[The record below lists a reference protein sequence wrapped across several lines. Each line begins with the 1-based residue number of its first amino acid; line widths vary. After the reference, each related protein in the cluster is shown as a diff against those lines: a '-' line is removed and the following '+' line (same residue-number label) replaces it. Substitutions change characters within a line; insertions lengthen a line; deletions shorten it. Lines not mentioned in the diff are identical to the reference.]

1 MIDINIT
8 IKFSK
13 EKIKHFLVVTSFVSI
28 VSLILSKVYIQLM
41 KWFPFCVSI
50 SHETSLFLY
59 IGLVTWLLLDNITM
73 GLDLADATRKLQRK
87 DLKPLSPKRK
97 ASVHFVPQPEIQQD
111 FEKLNI
117 GTDDH
122 HYDCETPFTSDT
134 EKETVIR
141 QKFIE
146 KMSDHPLYAEVYRDM
161 QEKILKL
168 KRETGV
174 SRYNFT
180 TLDVIKLRPKNHM
193 TVKRYASSYYW

>member
-8 IKFSK
+8 IKISK
-13 EKIKHFLVVTSFVSI
+13 EKIKHFLVVTSFVFI
-28 VSLILSKVYIQLM
+28 VSLILSKIYIQLM
-41 KWFPFCVSI
+41 KCFPFCVSI

-59 IGLVTWLLLDNITM
+59 TSLVTWLLLDNITM
-73 GLDLADATRKLQRK
+73 GLDLADATRKLQRR
-87 DLKPLSPKRK
+87 DSKPLSPKK
-97 ASVHFVPQPEIQQD
+97 NGSVYFVPQPEIQQD
-111 FEKLNI
+111 FENLNI
-117 GTDDH
+117 GTNDH

-146 KMSDHPLYAEVYRDM
+146 KMSDHPLYAGVYRDM

-168 KRETGV
+168 KRETGLP
-174 SRYNFT
+174 RYNFT
-180 TLDVIKLRPKNHM
+180 TLDVIKLRLNPKM